1 MSEEEHGKGYFQKY
15 GRPGWEKEGLVV
27 CNRGGIIWGGSK
39 IGEDPYVIVVGLWEI
54 LMQQRIICSTEID
67 LTLNWTSFDND
78 NR

>member
-39 IGEDPYVIVVGLWEI
+39 IGEDPYVIVVGLVWEI
-54 LMQQRIICSTEID
+54 CNKELFVALKSI
-67 LTLNWTSFDND
+67 
-78 NR
+78 

>member
-54 LMQQRIICSTEID
+54 LM
-67 LTLNWTSFDND
+67 
-78 NR
+78 

>member
-54 LMQQRIICSTEID
+54 CNKELFVALKSI
-67 LTLNWTSFDND
+67 
-78 NR
+78 